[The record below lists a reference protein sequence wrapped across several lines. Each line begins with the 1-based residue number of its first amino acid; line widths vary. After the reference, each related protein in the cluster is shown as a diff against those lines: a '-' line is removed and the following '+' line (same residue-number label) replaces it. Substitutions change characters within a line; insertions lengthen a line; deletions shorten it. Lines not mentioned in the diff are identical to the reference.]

1 LPARES
7 GRIEEGM
14 TRHALRHAAAFAAVL
29 AALSGQAHAT
39 IKPGA
44 HALDDVRIL
53 SADDMEGRGVGTPGG
68 AKARAYIVK
77 RFGQIGIKPP
87 ATSKGGAT
95 FEQPFT
101 FKPRFAIREVAGVN
115 LVARI
120 QGTSSSD
127 KVLVVSAHYD
137 HLGVRKGEVYNGAD
151 DNASGVA
158 GLLAVAEAFKARPPR
173 HTVLIVAFDGE
184 ESGLRGAKAFVAA
197 PPVPLATVGLNVNFD
212 MISKNAKG
220 ELYVSG
226 AGPQPW
232 LKPVLEGVAKTAPV
246 KLKLG
251 HDTDAEGKQN
261 NWTQQSDQGPFA
273 VAGVPWVYFGVEDH
287 AEYHKPT
294 DDFATVP
301 QDFFKRAVTTVVA
314 VTRALDDDLDGIDK
328 AAGR

>member
-1 LPARES
+1 MRLLLVPAFLS
-7 GRIEEGM
+7 LAIAS
-14 TRHALRHAAAFAAVL
+14 TAHAAP
-29 AALSGQAHAT
+29 
-39 IKPGA
+39 KPGA
-44 HALDDVRIL
+44 NALNDVRVL
-53 SADDMEGRGVGTPGG
+53 SADSTEGRAIGTPGG
-68 AKARAYIVK
+68 AKARAYIAK
-77 RFGQIGIKPP
+77 RFGQIGLRPQGK
-87 ATSKGGAT
+87 S

-101 FKPRFAIREVAGVN
+101 FKPRYFGKDVTGVN

-120 QGTSSSD
+120 PGTSSSD

-158 GLLAVAEAFKARPPR
+158 GLLAVAEAFKAKPPR

-184 ESGLRGAKAFVAA
+184 ESGLRGAKAFVAD
-197 PPVPLATVGLNVNFD
+197 PPVPLASIGLNVNFD

-232 LKPVLEGVAKTAPV
+232 LKPVLSSVAKTAPV

-251 HDTDAEGKQN
+251 HDTDAQGKEN

-287 AEYHKPT
+287 PEYHKPT

-301 QDFFKRAVTTVVA
+301 PDFFKRAVTTVVMA
-314 VTRALDDDLDGIDK
+314 TRALDDDLDRIDK
-328 AAGR
+328 AAGRLGRSD